1 MPSRVPSPRRPRL
14 RASALAVTSIGACLW
29 VLHAQQAVDSRSL
42 AEVLS
47 QNSPLGVENKQAL
60 LPSFDAAGRQSSLMR
75 ADVVRRVD
83 DERLYAEGFVFEQ
96 FGNDPKRDMRIALP
110 TAFYNMK
117 TSTLRSTQRGKVS
130 LRDVQIEGDSL
141 IFDTT
146 TNCGLMEGNIR
157 TVIFDTRG
165 KSNESSSAQLP
176 GKP

>member
-1 MPSRVPSPRRPRL
+1 ML
-14 RASALAVTSIGACLW
+14 TVTSIGACLW
-29 VLHAQQAVDSRSL
+29 ALHAQQPVNHRSL

-47 QNSPLGVENKQAL
+47 QNIPVGVENKQAL
-60 LPSFDAAGRQSSLMR
+60 LPSFDATGRRSSLMK

-83 DERLYAEGFVFEQ
+83 EERLYAEGFVFEQ
-96 FGNDPKRDMRIALP
+96 FSKDPKRDMRITLP

-130 LRDVQIEGDSL
+130 LRDVQIEGDNL

-146 TNCGLMEGNIR
+146 TNCGLMQGNIR
-157 TVIFDTRG
+157 TVIFDTRT